1 MKEVLVLERNR
12 INLLGLILANFL
24 TRQQADGSPSQS
36 KRIKGLKGTLRL
48 VADGMR
54 IFVEFADRITISRDR
69 PDARTSAAVT
79 GEMSALVGL
88 MAGKGWL
95 KAVLTGRIGFRGN
108 PVTLLR
114 LFLVFIFGR

>member
-1 MKEVLVLERNR
+1 MKEVLVHERNR
-12 INLLGLILANFL
+12 INLLGLILADFL
-24 TRQQADGSPSQS
+24 TRQLGEGGPAQR
-36 KRIKGLKGTLRL
+36 KRIEGLAGTLRL
-48 VADGMR
+48 VADGML

-69 PDARTSAAVT
+69 PDARASASVT

-108 PVTLLR
+108 LFLLLR

>member
-1 MKEVLVLERNR
+1 MKEVLVLERDR

-24 TRQQADGSPSQS
+24 TRQQADGSAGQR
-36 KRIKGLKGTLRL
+36 KRIIGLKGTLRL
-48 VADGMR
+48 MADGMR
-54 IFVEFADRITISRDR
+54 IFVDFADRITISRDR
-69 PDARTSAAVT
+69 PDAKASASVT

-88 MAGKGWL
+88 MAGKVWV

-108 PVTLLR
+108 LFLLLR